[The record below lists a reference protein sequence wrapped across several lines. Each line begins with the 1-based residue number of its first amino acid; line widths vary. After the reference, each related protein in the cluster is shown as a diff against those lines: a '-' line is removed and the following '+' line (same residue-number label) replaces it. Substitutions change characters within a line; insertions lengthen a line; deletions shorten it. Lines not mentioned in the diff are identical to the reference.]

1 MLGIIYLILA
11 GILGYKASKILIEE
25 GTKFSFINRIWL
37 TLPASFGVGTLLLT
51 WVVYII
57 SWFFSVVGKVEN
69 PLLYGNAIGMAGVLI
84 FIILIEVQKYRS
96 HSSLVRSN
104 MEIGLTEQIDQDRK
118 LKKKSRK
125 FSMDNLITDKS
136 RFKKE
141 LILFGLLAAFIT
153 YMMFYVFY
161 MKDGILYS
169 GLTVYGDYAPHT
181 AMIRSFSMGNNFP
194 TQYPHYGGAD
204 VKYHFMFQFLAGN
217 LEYLGMRMDVAY
229 NIVSLTSLTG
239 FLMLLYQLALRITG
253 KMCCGVLTIFL
264 FFFRSGMAFYRFVWE
279 HIQAGNLLETLTE
292 NVSFIGY
299 TTNENWGLWNL
310 NVYLNQRHL
319 AFGLLM
325 VTLALYLFM
334 DWLETGTMHEEKGF
348 VWMKERLFSKEGWRS
363 RNLEQAL
370 LMGLFLGLCA
380 FWNGAAVIGGL
391 LILCGFAVFSD
402 GKLDYLIMAA
412 VTIFFSYLQT
422 KIFISGSAMSPQIY
436 LGFLAE
442 DKTVWGVVKYLFW
455 MSGVFFLG
463 LLVLG
468 WFMRRR
474 ERAIL
479 LGFIF
484 PTIFAFV
491 LLMTPDINVNHKYI
505 MISYAFLTIFWAWTI
520 CNFWTGERVKRNVKI
535 ADERKTE
542 DIENEIK
549 KETSQSDVKTGR
561 DRKIRKFAGKV
572 LAAILT
578 ICLSITG
585 IYDFAVIVKGNGPG
599 RRVAVNM
606 NSDLTCWLA
615 EHLDKNDLLLTPEYS
630 MNEVTMS
637 GVMLYCGW
645 PYYAWSAGYDTN
657 YRAAQAVTIYTT
669 SDSETL
675 KSTVKQ
681 EKITYILFEEGSEFE
696 QQVCQEETIAA
707 TYEKVYETQDGRIRI
722 YKTN

>member
-25 GTKFSFINRIWL
+25 GTKFSFINRSWL

-57 SWFFSVVGKVEN
+57 SWFFSVIGKVKN

-264 FFFRSGMAFYRFVWE
+264 FFFRSGMAFFRFVWE

-299 TTNENWGLWNL
+299 TTNENWGLWNF

-334 DWLETGTMHEEKGF
+334 DWLEAGTMHEEKGF

-463 LLVLG
+463 LLVLV

-520 CNFWTGERVKRNVKI
+520 CNLWTGERVNRNVQI
-535 ADERKTE
+535 ADEKKTE

>member
-11 GILGYKASKILIEE
+11 EILGYKASKILIEE

-57 SWFFSVVGKVEN
+57 SWFFSVIGKVKN

-161 MKDGILYS
+161 MKEGILYS

-264 FFFRSGMAFYRFVWE
+264 FFFRSGMAFFRFVWE

-299 TTNENWGLWNL
+299 TTNENWGLWNF

-348 VWMKERLFSKEGWRS
+348 VWMKERFFSKEGWRS

-422 KIFISGSAMSPQIY
+422 KIFISGNAMSPQIY

-455 MSGVFFLG
+455 MSGIFFLG
-463 LLVLG
+463 LLVLV

-696 QQVCQEETIAA
+696 QQVCQEKTIAA

>member
-11 GILGYKASKILIEE
+11 EILGYKASKILIEE
-25 GTKFSFINRIWL
+25 ETKFSFINRIWL
-37 TLPASFGVGTLLLT
+37 ILPASFGVGTLLLT

-125 FSMDNLITDKS
+125 LSMDNLITDKS

-299 TTNENWGLWNL
+299 TTNENWGLWNF

-463 LLVLG
+463 LLVLV

-696 QQVCQEETIAA
+696 QQVCQEKIIAA

>member
-57 SWFFSVVGKVEN
+57 SWFFSVIGKVKN

-161 MKDGILYS
+161 MKEGILYS

-264 FFFRSGMAFYRFVWE
+264 FFFRSGMAFFRFVWE

-299 TTNENWGLWNL
+299 TTNENWGLWNF

-463 LLVLG
+463 LLVLV